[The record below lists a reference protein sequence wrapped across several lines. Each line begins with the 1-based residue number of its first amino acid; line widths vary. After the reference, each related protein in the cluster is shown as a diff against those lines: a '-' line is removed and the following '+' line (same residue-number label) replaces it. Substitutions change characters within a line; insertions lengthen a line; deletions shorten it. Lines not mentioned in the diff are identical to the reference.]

1 MIFDFSFKNDNK
13 SKGAYV
19 VQKAIFVKKLPM
31 YKIKQVATMTRS
43 EVQTRNSRFQKLT
56 LKPV

>member
-13 SKGAYV
+13 SKRAYV
-19 VQKAIFVKKLPM
+19 VQNAIFVKKLPM
-31 YKIKQVATMTRS
+31 YEIKQVATMTRS